1 MLLFSLV
8 LLLSSSLLAFMEE
21 RQSAKH
27 SRWGA
32 LACVFINVYFSVH
45 FSPLSLP
52 CQRRVGGTESRKSK
66 RRIVETQVSASVSH
80 QDEEAGLG
88 HETSHII
95 RPPRLPPSFFFS
107 TPIQPGKQLSA
118 IQITCQSGGVMKAR
132 LAFQISRRA
141 FKCRC
146 SFGAS
151 AFLFLFP
158 FLYV

>member
-8 LLLSSSLLAFMEE
+8 LLLSSSLLAFMEAH
-21 RQSAKH
+21 QWTKH
-27 SRWGA
+27 SRRGA

-80 QDEEAGLG
+80 QGEEAGLG

-95 RPPRLPPSFFFS
+95 HPARPPPSFFS
-107 TPIQPGKQLSA
+107 PPP
-118 IQITCQSGGVMKAR
+118 
-132 LAFQISRRA
+132 
-141 FKCRC
+141 C
-146 SFGAS
+146 SQVNS
-151 AFLFLFP
+151 SLRSK
-158 FLYV
+158 